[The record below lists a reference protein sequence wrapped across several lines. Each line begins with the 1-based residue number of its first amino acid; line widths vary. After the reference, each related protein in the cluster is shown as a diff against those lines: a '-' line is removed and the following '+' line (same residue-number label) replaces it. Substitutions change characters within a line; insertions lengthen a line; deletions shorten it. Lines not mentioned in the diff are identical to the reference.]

1 MTVVCLY
8 ARVSTKGQD
17 TDNQMIRL
25 EEVAKARGY
34 TIYKKYEDVAS
45 GKNQHRPALDEMMND
60 AKHHKFDKI
69 MATKLDRIARSVIN
83 LLNLLNELN
92 EHHVTIEFLD
102 QPIDTGSA
110 SGKLTMTILGAMA
123 EFERE
128 LISERTMDGLAKANS
143 QGRHGGRPKRV
154 LSDYQL
160 AKAKEL
166 LQQNPRI
173 SITELS
179 KEFDGID
186 RKTLKKLLVEN
197 GLIS

>member
-25 EEVAKARGY
+25 EEVARARQY
-34 TIYKKYEDVAS
+34 DVYKRYEDVAS
-45 GKNQHRPALDEMMND
+45 GKNANRPALDQMMID
-60 AKHHKFDKI
+60 AKQHKFDKI
-69 MATKLDRIARSVIN
+69 LVTKIDRIARSTIN
-83 LLNLLNELN
+83 LLNLLTELSN
-92 EHHVTIEFLD
+92 AHVTVEFLD

-110 SGKLTMTILGAMA
+110 SGKLTMTILGAIA

-128 LISERTMDGLAKANS
+128 LISDRTCDGLAKADA

-160 AKAKEL
+160 EKAKTILAE
-166 LQQNPRI
+166 NPRI
-173 SITELS
+173 SINELS
-179 KEFDGID
+179 KQFDGID
-186 RKTLKKLLVEN
+186 RKTLSKLLKEN
-197 GLIS
+197 GLL